1 MILWPSWEEVEAWLI
16 ILLIVGPIW
25 WFWLGTRQ

>member
-16 ILLIVGPIW
+16 ILLIVGSVL
-25 WFWLGTRQ
+25 WFWLGMRK